1 MLTEYAYAKINLTL
15 NITGR
20 RSDGYHTLDTVMQTI
35 SLCDTLTLEKADGI
49 TVECGDLSGED
60 NICRKAARLF
70 FEKTGLCGGVNIVI
84 NKRIPVCGGFGGG
97 SADAAAALRGLNRL
111 YASPLDAEELHSL
124 ALSLGADVP
133 FLVDG
138 GCDRCTGIG
147 EILSPVMTEGTFY
160 YCVSAAH
167 TGASTKAMFA
177 EIDKHNIG
185 GGGSEDMVK
194 ALEKSDVYGI
204 SASLHNDFDSVCCAI
219 CPECE
224 EIKNVLLSLGALGTM
239 LTGSG
244 TGVFGVFETKE
255 KADFAAK
262 SLEGKYFASSVQ
274 SVPKYD

>member
-1 MLTEYAYAKINLTL
+1 MLTEHAYAKINLTL

-49 TVECGDLSGED
+49 NVECGELSGED
-60 NICRKAARLF
+60 NICHKAAGLF
-70 FEKTGLCGGVNIVI
+70 FEKTGIHGGADIVI
-84 NKRIPVCGGFGGG
+84 SKHIPVCGGFGGG

-111 YASPLDAEELHSL
+111 YGSPLDADELRSL

-133 FLVDG
+133 FLVCG

-147 EILSPVMTEGTFY
+147 EILSPVKTEGTFY

-185 GGGSEDMVK
+185 GCGSEEMVE

-204 SASLHNDFDSVCCAI
+204 ASSLHNDFDAVCCAI

-224 EIKNVLLSLGALGTM
+224 EIKTRLLSLGALGTM

-262 SLEGKYFASSVQ
+262 SLEEKYFAASVRNI
-274 SVPKYD
+274 PEYD